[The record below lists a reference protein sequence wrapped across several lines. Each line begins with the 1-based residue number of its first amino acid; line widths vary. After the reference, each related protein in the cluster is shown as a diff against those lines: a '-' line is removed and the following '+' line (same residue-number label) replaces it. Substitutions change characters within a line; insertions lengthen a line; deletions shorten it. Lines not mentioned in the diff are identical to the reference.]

1 MRKIAENLLRLSDKE
16 LLEHLQLL
24 EEYILEATWTNVR
37 QFQRHYNDHVLDEDE
52 DFNPDNPKFVHM
64 EEQDYKDMA
73 EKFSELTADKSTYRV
88 FYNNDGTVSN
98 RLMNTRSNVIGFIL
112 KPDVGKYQRVMR
124 KAKIIKTP
132 TEYLPNGIS
141 GEEYR
146 TLIVYVDE
154 GGEDEIISCYL
165 LRPKKM
171 FGIFKYQFEDELPE
185 NQEKVNIDSVL
196 NSIIEK
202 YSTNSISYG
211 SMYILPNGTLLDLGD
226 SGYGHSDLSAYL
238 NDVGVENDYEQGKA
252 SKLLKSLGWIRL
264 NTKLKFIDFPDKM
277 FTSAQEQKLKD
288 AIDYMGN
295 DVQVTVNGQ
304 TKIYKDKIP
313 EYILYRVER
322 CYSSGTLYESN

>member
-1 MRKIAENLLRLSDKE
+1 MRKISENLLKLSNIK

-37 QFQRHYNDHVLDEDE
+37 QFQRHYDDHVLDEDE

-73 EKFSELTADKSTYRV
+73 EKFSELPADKATYRV

-112 KPDVGKYQRVMR
+112 KPDVGKYQRVTR

-132 TEYLPNGIS
+132 IEYLPNGVS

-146 TLIVYVDE
+146 TLVVYVDE

-211 SMYILPNGTLLDLGD
+211 SMYILPDGTLLDLGD

-295 DVQVTVNGQ
+295 DVQVTVGGQ

-313 EYILYRVER
+313 EYILYRVKR
-322 CYSSGTLYESN
+322 SYSSGTLYESK